1 MLTEFIASQAV
12 RILDSTSY
20 AGAAFLMALESMI
33 FPVPSEA
40 VMPFVGFQV
49 ADGKW
54 DLGLAMLATSA
65 GSLAG
70 SLASYAMGYYGG
82 RPFVLAVGRYLLLN
96 VHDLEMTERFFN
108 ERRGSVTLFIAR
120 FIPVVRHLIS
130 IPAGLGRMP
139 ILPFVALT
147 VIGATLWNGF
157 LLYCGML
164 LREHWTVVQHYSH
177 QIDIGVV
184 ALLVAGVVW
193 YVWSRR
199 ARLGAH

>member
-20 AGAAFLMALESMI
+20 FGAAFLMALESMI

-108 ERRGSVTLFIAR
+108 ERRGSITLFIAR

-139 ILPFVALT
+139 ILPFIALT

-184 ALLVAGVVW
+184 ALLLAGIAW

>member
-20 AGAAFLMALESMI
+20 LGAAFLMALESMI

-65 GSLAG
+65 GSLVG

-108 ERRGSVTLFIAR
+108 ERRGSITLFIAR

-139 ILPFVALT
+139 ILPFIALT
-147 VIGATLWNGF
+147 VTGATLWNGF

-184 ALLVAGVVW
+184 ALLLAGIAW

>member
-1 MLTEFIASQAV
+1 MLTEFIANQAV
-12 RILDSTSY
+12 RILDATSY
-20 AGAAFLMALESMI
+20 LGAAFLMALESMI

-54 DLGLAMLATSA
+54 DLGLALLATSA
-65 GSLAG
+65 GSLTG

-96 VHDLEMTERFFN
+96 VHDLEMTERFFH
-108 ERRGSVTLFIAR
+108 ERRGSITLFIAR
-120 FIPVVRHLIS
+120 FVPVVRHLIS
-130 IPAGLGRMP
+130 IPAGIGRMP
-139 ILPFVALT
+139 VLSFASLT
-147 VIGATLWNGF
+147 VLGATLWNGF

-164 LREHWTVVQHYSH
+164 LREHWTTVQDYAH
-177 QIDIGVV
+177 QIDIAVV
-184 ALLVAGVVW
+184 AMLLAAMAW

-199 ARLGAH
+199 ARLPR